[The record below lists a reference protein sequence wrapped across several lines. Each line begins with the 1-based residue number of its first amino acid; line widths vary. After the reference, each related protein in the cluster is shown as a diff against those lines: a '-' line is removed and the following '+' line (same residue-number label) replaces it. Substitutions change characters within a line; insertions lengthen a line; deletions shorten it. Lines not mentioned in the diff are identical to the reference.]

1 MVKYGISGRPRILQ
15 MYNTKEHCGVFC
27 KAVARNNM
35 RVVMDR
41 VHMRTSESTAL
52 NPSTSA
58 CCSNHNLVCGAQT
71 SLILIHELSFSQ
83 FASSVGALNSLLIF
97 AAI

>member
-1 MVKYGISGRPRILQ
+1 
-15 MYNTKEHCGVFC
+15 MYNTKEHCGMFC
-27 KAVARNNM
+27 KVVARNNM

-41 VHMRTSESTAL
+41 VHTWTSESTLL
-52 NPSTSA
+52 NPSMSVYCAITTS
-58 CCSNHNLVCGAQT
+58 VGGAQT
-71 SLILIHELSFSQ
+71 SLSYSQ